1 MDYVLNL
8 SAVLAHILA
17 THPKHKSIEERLEL
31 AEKLL
36 VPDLL
41 ILELQLVVLS
51 ARYPE
56 LDGRVFA
63 QVLETLKTDPAIR
76 LLPLTPEVAEE
87 HSKWF
92 KRLSFFDAYHAAFSH
107 VHKTKLLTTDKD
119 FKPFDFAEVV

>member
-17 THPKHKSIEERLEL
+17 KHPKHASVEKKLQL

-41 ILELQLVVLS
+41 ILELQWLVLS
-51 ARYPE
+51 KRYRE
-56 LDGRVFA
+56 IDDTVLA
-63 QVLETLKTDPAIR
+63 QILEALRTDPAIHV
-76 LLPLTPEVAEE
+76 LTLSPEVVEE

-92 KRLSFFDAYHAAFSH
+92 KRLSFFDAYYAAFSR

-119 FKPFDFAEVV
+119 FKPFDLAEVA